1 MRGDKHQLVLNV
13 SNQHMQIR
21 NEISILV
28 LTAWHGWLHG
38 FTDIVVHFVKAKRF
52 LTLFLEA
59 DEVSKSIQSQT
70 HHLIGFE
77 FITVKKTKSSLSFK
91 FSNPAKSSGQY
102 LNPP

>member
-70 HHLIGFE
+70 HLLIGFE
-77 FITVKKTKSSLSFK
+77 FITVKQRKQKVHFLSN
-91 FSNPAKSSGQY
+91 SQTQQNPVT
-102 LNPP
+102 NI

>member
-21 NEISILV
+21 NEISVLV
-28 LTAWHGWLHG
+28 LTAWHRWIHG
-38 FTDIVVHFVKAKRF
+38 FTDIVFHFVKAKRF

-70 HHLIGFE
+70 HLLIGFE
-77 FITVKKTKSSLSFK
+77 FITVKQRKQKVHFLSN
-91 FSNPAKSSGQY
+91 SQTQQNPVT
-102 LNPP
+102 NI

>member
-21 NEISILV
+21 NEISVLV
-28 LTAWHGWLHG
+28 LTAWHRWLHG

-70 HHLIGFE
+70 HLLIGFE
-77 FITVKKTKSSLSFK
+77 FITVKQRKQKVHFLSN
-91 FSNPAKSSGQY
+91 SQTQQNPVA
-102 LNPP
+102 NI